1 MDCSICYE
9 AINAASGKVEM
20 AGCTHSF
27 HFRCI
32 SSWFMRQEG
41 PESCPCCRHEPDE
54 LGCLPPV
61 PEDEDEEEEDEVE
74 EEDEEDEEE
83 DEEEVDIMVEASR
96 ERAEQ
101 KYSILRATLTED
113 QLRGYAASKIGAF
126 ARGWLTRLDF
136 WFMNTYCPKKVESQ
150 FREVSDKL
158 RALNEAR
165 NELRMVKIRGALWT
179 QCAMLGRPAFNNS
192 LARTIQTWVRPI
204 LKRIREA
211 RVKEET
217 MVSAIL
223 AQGSK
228 AVVTWQRIDGH
239 RWSRI
244 VLNPEEHDAE
254 TFDMALH
261 GLPPQSLA
269 FEMARSVTRIQSAW
283 RGYSVR
289 VRQQMV
295 QN

>member
-1 MDCSICYE
+1 MDCSICYD

-20 AGCTHSF
+20 AGCTHAF

-41 PESCPCCRHEPDE
+41 SESCPCCRHEPDE
-54 LGCLPPV
+54 LGRLPILS
-61 PEDEDEEEEDEVE
+61 EDED
-74 EEDEEDEEE
+74 EEDEEDEEYEEEE
-83 DEEEVDIMVEASR
+83 DEEEVVDIMVEASR

-113 QLRGYAASKIGAF
+113 QLRGYAASKIGACV
-126 ARGWLTRLDF
+126 RGFIARLDF

-150 FREVSDKL
+150 FREISDKL

-165 NELRMVKIRGALWT
+165 IEMRKIKIRRALWT
-179 QCAMLGRPAFNNS
+179 QCAMIGRPAFNNS

-204 LKRIREA
+204 LTRIREA
-211 RVKEET
+211 RVKEEA
-217 MVSAIL
+217 MVNAIL

-228 AVVTWQRIDGH
+228 AVVTWQRVDGH

-289 VRQQMV
+289 ARQPVV